1 MQKVLQETQQVSNDI
16 LSVHKDSFED
26 KYRGYFFQNFYLQGM
41 QAGIQ
46 TQHCTVEMFV
56 KYSEI
61 KKVLDIPIA
70 NKLYKWATKD
80 KTTII
85 LNGGTSQDLRD
96 TIMLFDHKDNKLPWS
111 YFVEDGLDN
120 TLTNVGIIVPECIYK
135 LDIIHPNVLPLGYT
149 EFELALATLIK
160 SKQLM
165 K

>member
-1 MQKVLQETQQVSNDI
+1 MEKQLESSFI
-16 LSVHKDSFED
+16 EVHKDSFED
-26 KYRGYFFQNFYLQGM
+26 KYRGYFFQNFYLQGI

-46 TQHCTVEMFV
+46 TQHCTVEIFTKYNNSNMQPNFV
-56 KYSEI
+56 ER
-61 KKVLDIPIA
+61 L
-70 NKLYKWATKD
+70 KLYKWATKD

-120 TLTNVGIIVPECIYK
+120 TFTNVGIIVPECIYN
-135 LDIIHPNVLPLGYT
+135 LDIMSPNVLPLGYT

>member
-1 MQKVLQETQQVSNDI
+1 MEKQLESSFI
-16 LSVHKDSFED
+16 EVHKDSFED
-26 KYRGYFFQNFYLQGM
+26 KYRGYFFQNFYLQGI

-46 TQHCTVEMFV
+46 TQHCTVEIFTKYNSSNMQPNFV
-56 KYSEI
+56 ER
-61 KKVLDIPIA
+61 L
-70 NKLYKWATKD
+70 KLYKWATKD

-120 TLTNVGIIVPECIYK
+120 TLTNVGIVVPECIYK